1 MGRRAWGREELVSVW
16 MERGIPQVP
25 REGASQQPYKEMR
38 GCGDSQGHLF
48 GVLGA
53 WASAQ
58 GCRITPSPCQH
69 LPCCPSLAPGASLPS
84 QPQTGAFHPFPKPHK
99 LIFLFFFFNISLS
112 YIRMRKFGPVTKFL
126 TKWLRN
132 RAIAFCSIPQLPK
145 ELRQGTGLPEPPQL
159 PRAEQHE
166 PFLGSPG
173 ARQAFEDLLF
183 FFFFHKQRGCI

>member
-1 MGRRAWGREELVSVW
+1 
-16 MERGIPQVP
+16 
-25 REGASQQPYKEMR
+25 
-38 GCGDSQGHLF
+38 
-48 GVLGA
+48 
-53 WASAQ
+53 
-58 GCRITPSPCQH
+58 
-69 LPCCPSLAPGASLPS
+69 
-84 QPQTGAFHPFPKPHK
+84 
-99 LIFLFFFFNISLS
+99 
-112 YIRMRKFGPVTKFL
+112 MRKFGPVTKFL

-183 FFFFHKQRGCI
+183 FFFFSINNVAAFDRSRPSSFSWLKPGKQRGKK